1 MRAPKISLALVIAAG
16 LPTLAHAAEVPP
28 PPGLALIYSSLTVLR
43 VNPLGL
49 QEQAEIGLQA
59 RMWSSDSL
67 LLKDSFAG
75 IYFSPLLTPA
85 FLAPAVTIK
94 VQPLAVLRLE
104 ARYAW
109 VKYLGTFNLLQSY
122 PSPAADYSDSAL
134 EARGDAAYDTSG
146 TNLTLTAELRGKVG
160 PVVARTRLAAAYH
173 DMELNA
179 GDRVWYDQYY
189 DLLVSGSGWTL
200 TNDLD
205 VLYQIPMDEASGSML
220 MLGARYT
227 LGVPLYGDADYPA
240 GAVQEHD
247 NGPFHRVGPMAVYTF
262 FDEPGAAFNKPSII
276 AIVNWHLVHR
286 FRTGEDTSAA
296 LPYLVI
302 AFAFTGELARLV
314 D

>member
-1 MRAPKISLALVIAAG
+1 M
-16 LPTLAHAAEVPP
+16 
-28 PPGLALIYSSLTVLR
+28 
-43 VNPLGL
+43 NPLGL
-49 QEQAEIGLQA
+49 QEQADFGLQA
-59 RMWSSDSL
+59 RLFTGDSV
-67 LLKDSFAG
+67 LLKDTFAG

-85 FLAPAVTIK
+85 YLSPAIALK

-104 ARYAW
+104 AKYSW

-122 PSPAADYSDSAL
+122 PTPAADYSDTAIKD
-134 EARGDAAYDTSG
+134 RGDQAYDTSG
-146 TNLTLTAELRGKVG
+146 TSLALTAELRGKVG
-160 PVVARTRLAAAYH
+160 PVVARTRMVATFH

-205 VLYQIPMDEASGSML
+205 VLYQLPLDESGAML
-220 MLGARYT
+220 MLGARYS
-227 LGVPLYGDADYPA
+227 LGVPFYSADDYGG
-240 GAVQEHD
+240 GAQAHD

-302 AFAFTGELARLV
+302 GFAFTGELLRLME
-314 D
+314 

>member
-1 MRAPKISLALVIAAG
+1 MRAPILALVIAAG
-16 LPTLAHAAEVPP
+16 LPTAALAAEIPP

-59 RMWSSDSL
+59 RLWSSDSM
-67 LLKDSFAG
+67 LLKDSFVG
-75 IYFSPLLTPA
+75 LYFSPLLTPG
-85 FLAPAVTIK
+85 FLSPAVAIK

-104 ARYAW
+104 AKYSW

-122 PSPAADYSDSAL
+122 PTPAADYSDSAIK
-134 EARGDAAYDTSG
+134 ARGDQAYDTSG

-160 PVVARTRLAAAYH
+160 PVVARSRLAATYH

-205 VLYQIPMDEASGSML
+205 VLYQIPLDEAGAML
-220 MLGARYT
+220 MLGARYS
-227 LGVPLYGDADYPA
+227 LGVPLYSADDY
-240 GAVQEHD
+240 GLGGVQEHD
-247 NGPFHRVGPMAVYTF
+247 NGPFHRAGPMAVYTF

-302 AFAFTGELARLV
+302 AFAFTGELARLM